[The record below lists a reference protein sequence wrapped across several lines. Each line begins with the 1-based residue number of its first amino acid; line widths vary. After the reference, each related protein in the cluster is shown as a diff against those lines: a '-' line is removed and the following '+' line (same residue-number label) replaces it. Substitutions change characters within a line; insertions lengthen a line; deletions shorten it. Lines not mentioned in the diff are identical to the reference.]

1 MALLYLQEAEDLDG
15 PQLGISLMIQTLDQ
29 YYLSVSFMR

>member
-1 MALLYLQEAEDLDG
+1 MALLYFQEEEGLDVLR
-15 PQLGISLMIQTLDQ
+15 LGISLMIQTLDQ